1 MPLFQYKAVSP
12 AGEIQEGVLDAV
24 SQDGVIAHLKTLGL
38 IPIRAAEVSAQ
49 GAVQGA
55 SGTPT
60 TSNGKA
66 ATWSLFSS
74 QNVGQAELAIVT
86 RELATLLKAGLP
98 LDRSLEILIN
108 LAERERMREL
118 LMAIRNEVRGGSSL
132 SKALDQHRYVF
143 TRFYINMVKAG
154 EAGGSLGG
162 VLLRLADY
170 MERAKELRDTVVSAL
185 IYPVF
190 LLGGA
195 LVSICLILLVVV
207 PQFKQIFLQSG
218 AAISTATAALFS
230 VSFFLRDSWQILIA
244 ITLGTVWLVSRSFQ
258 QPVSKAR
265 WDRRML
271 GWGII
276 GKLIGRIEMARFARS
291 LATLLEN
298 GVPLLSSMFI
308 LKETINNAVFRDALE
323 FVARELKEGRGFAKP
338 MLETNVF
345 PKLAVQMI
353 SVGEETGKLSEML
366 YQVADVYDR
375 EVAVLIKRALAL
387 LQPVLII
394 FLAGFIAGIMFLL
407 LDPMLGMM
415 DIKF

>member
-12 AGEIQEGVLDAV
+12 AGEMQEGVLDAA
-24 SQDGVIAHLKTLGL
+24 SHDGVIAHLKTLGL
-38 IPIRAAEVSAQ
+38 IPIRAAEVDAQ
-49 GAVQGA
+49 MA
-55 SGTPT
+55 T
-60 TSNGKA
+60 TAA
-66 ATWSLFSS
+66 ATSASASTGAKPLFSS
-74 QNVGQAELAIVT
+74 RQIGHDELAIVT

-108 LAERERMREL
+108 LAEREPLRAL
-118 LMAIRNEVRGGSSL
+118 LLAIRNEVRGGASL
-132 SKALDQHRYVF
+132 SKALDLHRAVF
-143 TRFYINMVKAG
+143 SRFYINMVKAG
-154 EAGGSLGG
+154 EAGGALGG

-170 MERAKELRDTVVSAL
+170 MERAKELRDTVVSSL
-185 IYPVF
+185 IYPVI
-190 LLGGA
+190 LLTGA
-195 LVSICLILLVVV
+195 LVSILLILLIVV

-230 VSFFLRDSWQILIA
+230 VSFFLRDHWQVLIA
-244 ITLGTVWLVSRSFQ
+244 VSLAAIWLLSRSFQ
-258 QPVSKAR
+258 QPASKAR
-265 WDRRML
+265 WDRRLL

-276 GKLIGRIEMARFARS
+276 GRLIGRIEMARFARS

-298 GVPLLSSMFI
+298 GVPLLASLFI
-308 LKETINNAVFRDALE
+308 LKETLNNAVFRDALE

-366 YQVADVYDR
+366 FQVADVYDR

-387 LQPVLII
+387 MQPVMII
-394 FLAGFIAGIMFLL
+394 FLALFIAGIMFLL

>member
-1 MPLFQYKAVSP
+1 M
-12 AGEIQEGVLDAV
+12 QEGVLDAA

-132 SKALDQHRYVF
+132 SKALDQHRNVF

-338 MLETNVF
+338 MLDTNVF

>member
-12 AGEIQEGVLDAV
+12 AGEVQEGVLDAI
-24 SQDGVIAHLKTLGL
+24 SRDGVIAHLKTLGL
-38 IPIRAAEVSAQ
+38 IPIRAAEVGAQTATTPAAMTASASA
-49 GAVQGA
+49 GGK
-55 SGTPT
+55 PLF
-60 TSNGKA
+60 TSR
-66 ATWSLFSS
+66 
-74 QNVGQAELAIVT
+74 QIGQDELAIVT

-118 LMAIRNEVRGGSSL
+118 LSAIRNEVRGGSSL
-132 SKALDQHRYVF
+132 SKALDVHRTVF
-143 TRFYINMVKAG
+143 SRFYINMVKAG
-154 EAGGSLGG
+154 EAGGALGG

-170 MERAKELRDTVVSAL
+170 MERAKELRDTVVSSL
-185 IYPVF
+185 IYPVI

-195 LVSICLILLVVV
+195 LVSILLILLIVV

-218 AAISTATAALFS
+218 AAVSSATAALFA
-230 VSFFLRDSWQILIA
+230 VSLFLRDNWQVIIA
-244 ITLGTVWLVSRSFQ
+244 MALATVWLLSRSFQ
-258 QPVSKAR
+258 QPASKAR

-276 GKLIGRIEMARFARS
+276 GRLIGRIEMARFARS

-375 EVAVLIKRALAL
+375 EVATLIKRALAL
-387 LQPVLII
+387 MQPILII
-394 FLAGFIAGIMFLL
+394 FLALFIAGIMFLL

>member
-12 AGEIQEGVLDAV
+12 AGEVQEGVLDAI
-24 SQDGVIAHLKTLGL
+24 SRDGVIAHLKTLGL
-38 IPIRAAEVSAQ
+38 IPIRAAEVGAQTATTPAAMTASASA
-49 GAVQGA
+49 GGK
-55 SGTPT
+55 PLF
-60 TSNGKA
+60 TSR
-66 ATWSLFSS
+66 
-74 QNVGQAELAIVT
+74 QIGQDELAIVT

-118 LMAIRNEVRGGSSL
+118 LSAIRNEVRGGSSL
-132 SKALDQHRYVF
+132 SKALDVHRTVF
-143 TRFYINMVKAG
+143 SRFYINMVKAG
-154 EAGGSLGG
+154 EAGGALGG

-170 MERAKELRDTVVSAL
+170 MERAKELRDTVVSSL
-185 IYPVF
+185 IYPVI

-195 LVSICLILLVVV
+195 LVSILLILLIVV

-218 AAISTATAALFS
+218 AAVSSATAALFA
-230 VSFFLRDSWQILIA
+230 VSLFLRDNWQVIIA
-244 ITLGTVWLVSRSFQ
+244 VALATVWLLSRSFQ
-258 QPVSKAR
+258 QPASKAR

-276 GKLIGRIEMARFARS
+276 GRLIGRIEMARFARS

-375 EVAVLIKRALAL
+375 EVATLIKRALAL
-387 LQPVLII
+387 MQPILII
-394 FLAGFIAGIMFLL
+394 FLALFIAGIMFLL